1 MWNTSATLWEEPL
14 KVGVIIPLFK
24 KGDKSDPNN
33 YRGIC
38 LLPILSRVLGRI
50 LATRIRLWAEEMNH
64 LDENQ
69 AGFRKG
75 RSTADAT

>member
-1 MWNTSATLWEEPL
+1 MGRIFESGGHN
-14 KVGVIIPLFK
+14 PLFK

-33 YRGIC
+33 YRRIC
-38 LLPILSRVLGRI
+38 LLLMLSSVLGRI
-50 LATRIRLWAEEMNH
+50 LATRIRIWAKEMNL